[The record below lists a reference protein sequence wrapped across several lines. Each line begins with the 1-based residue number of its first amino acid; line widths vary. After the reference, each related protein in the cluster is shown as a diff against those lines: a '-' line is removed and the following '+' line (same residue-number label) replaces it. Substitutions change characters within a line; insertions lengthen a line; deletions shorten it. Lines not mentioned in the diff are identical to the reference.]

1 MFIGF
6 MDLNDQTF
14 AAVQQLFIVGWAPV
28 AILIMATAGFALLYA
43 GMVRKKNV
51 SHTIIMVN
59 VGWTLAF
66 VMYYLIGF
74 PISYYT
80 PNTGF
85 SAVFGWPQWMPTID
99 NPLPLAL
106 SSVGAYGIP
115 ASPSGLGDM
124 ALWFKMSMFC
134 ITAIAIVP
142 GATAERDNFWGWII
156 AACVI
161 SAFIYPLI
169 EHWTWGGGWLTQ
181 IGYIDYAGST
191 VVHLVGGTLGLMAA
205 IVIGPASENSLE
217 RVNCLDLSL
226 GIVFLCRLSELAF
239 GLWMVRI

>member
-43 GMVRKKNV
+43 GIVRKKNV

-85 SAVFGWPQWMPTID
+85 SAVFGWP
-99 NPLPLAL
+99 
-106 SSVGAYGIP
+106 
-115 ASPSGLGDM
+115 
-124 ALWFKMSMFC
+124 SMD
-134 ITAIAIVP
+134 AND
-142 GATAERDNFWGWII
+142 R
-156 AACVI
+156 
-161 SAFIYPLI
+161 
-169 EHWTWGGGWLTQ
+169 
-181 IGYIDYAGST
+181 
-191 VVHLVGGTLGLMAA
+191 
-205 IVIGPASENSLE
+205 
-217 RVNCLDLSL
+217 
-226 GIVFLCRLSELAF
+226 
-239 GLWMVRI
+239 

>member
-1 MFIGF
+1 
-6 MDLNDQTF
+6 
-14 AAVQQLFIVGWAPV
+14 
-28 AILIMATAGFALLYA
+28 
-43 GMVRKKNV
+43 
-51 SHTIIMVN
+51 
-59 VGWTLAF
+59 
-66 VMYYLIGF
+66 
-74 PISYYT
+74 
-80 PNTGF
+80 
-85 SAVFGWPQWMPTID
+85 MPTID

-169 EHWTWGGGWLTQ
+169 EHWDLGW
-181 IGYIDYAGST
+181 
-191 VVHLVGGTLGLMAA
+191 
-205 IVIGPASENSLE
+205 
-217 RVNCLDLSL
+217 
-226 GIVFLCRLSELAF
+226 RLAHTNWLY
-239 GLWMVRI
+239 